1 MSFWLGRDFFDNP
14 IIPSYILCKSNKERI
29 GSINC
34 LNKNITIKFN
44 ALDEIQFNT
53 YLYVDGE
60 KNLYY
65 DDINIM
71 KGILLPEIGFYTI
84 TSVDITSEGTDYE
97 YKSVTAKSSECL
109 LAQKYLETFTINY
122 GTTESIDGVRFYD
135 IGDKEHSLLHM
146 ILAKSPNWEIGHI
159 DVGLETMERSFQI
172 DRQDI
177 YSFLTVDVAEA
188 FECIFVFDTL
198 NNKINIYKEENYS
211 KDTNVYV
218 SFNNLIK
225 SASVNYSDSNVKTC
239 LTLIGADDLNIREI
253 NLGYDRIFN
262 LDYYHS
268 TEFMSKSLY
277 DAWNLWVE
285 KRSDYLDEYTALLS
299 EYQDYIIQI
308 NDLTHNKMPDETE
321 STDWTEYG
329 LVPLEEKLATY
340 EQRQSVMMKS
350 GWGNEE
356 HASYESHYLPIYNTI
371 VEIKAQI
378 DVINAELDVLK
389 DAQSVI
395 YAQMSTIINDLAMEN
410 NFTDEQL
417 KELDNFIREDEL
429 TSDNY
434 VVTSI
439 MSDEERFEML
449 NDLLKHGEK
458 ELAKNAMPQL
468 TFTAEMLNLFSMEE
482 FSSWYDD
489 FNVGNYIHVSLRD
502 DYIVKPKMLEI
513 SFDFLDLTDFNVTFG
528 NVVKYG
534 NRLSDITE
542 AVALAQSAATSVS
555 FNSSY
560 WNEACKETDD
570 IGKMLEAGLL
580 GAGQYLKSGDDSE
593 MVIDS
598 RGIFVNTTTG
608 EYANKDSIFIG
619 GGRIL
624 FTDDNWKS
632 VAMAVGRADVNGE
645 SRFGVFADF
654 VIAGYVAGSTVE
666 GSKIIGG
673 TLESTNYEATKYGTY
688 FDLEKGTFEFNSNGE
703 QKLTLD
709 EDGVLTAKGTIKAD
723 LGYIGGEN
731 GFTITDGKLYSGKS
745 EFGNTS
751 GGVYIGTD
759 GIALGANNAFS
770 VDQLGN
776 LTAKT
781 GTIGGIKIGENK
793 IYSDND
799 NFTITSGGQATFK
812 HVFITGVQGGSSFG
826 SVGFDGTTTWGSF
839 GGGSY
844 FGSNVGSPFQGTC
857 VSHIKSISA
866 DYIYGKYIE
875 GIEANISNLYA
886 TKATVE
892 QLNVV
897 NNAVIGVG
905 DRVTKIEG
913 DYVTTGTLKAHR
925 VNVDH
930 INTGTVNGHN
940 VSWQSI
946 DVVTGG
952 SWSTGFMKSDG
963 TTAAA
968 MTSVR
973 TKSIYVMASVGS
985 ERSVSLD

>member
-14 IIPSYILCKSNKERI
+14 IVPSYILCKSNKERI

-34 LNKNITIKFN
+34 LNKNITLKFN

-53 YLYVDGE
+53 YLYIDGE
-60 KNLYY
+60 KNQYY

-71 KGILLPEIGFYTI
+71 KGILLPDIGFYTI

-109 LAQKYLETFTINY
+109 LGQKYLETFTINM
-122 GTTESIDGVRFYD
+122 GTVESIDRCRFYD
-135 IGDKEHSLLHM
+135 IGDKEHSLLH
-146 ILAKSPNWEIGHI
+146 LVLSKANSWEIGHI
-159 DVGLETMERSFQI
+159 DEGLKTMERSFQI

-218 SFNNLIK
+218 SFNNLMK
-225 SASVNYSDSNVKTC
+225 SASVSYSDSNVKTC

-253 NLGYDRIFN
+253 NLGFSQIFN
-262 LDYYHS
+262 MDYYHS

-277 DAWNLWVE
+277 VEWGKWVK
-285 KRSDYLDEYTALLS
+285 KRSGYLDTYTTLLS

-308 NDLTHNKMPDETE
+308 NDLTHNKMPDDTE
-321 STDWTEYG
+321 STDWTKYG

-350 GWGNEE
+350 GWGNKD
-356 HASYESHYLPIYNTI
+356 HANYNSHYLPVYNTI
-371 VEIKAQI
+371 NAINAQI
-378 DVINAELDVLK
+378 KTVTTQIDALK
-389 DAQSVI
+389 NKQSKV

-449 NDLLKHGEK
+449 DDFLKHGEK
-458 ELAKNAMPQL
+458 ELAKHAVPQL
-468 TFTAEMLNLFSMEE
+468 TFTAEMSNLFSMEE
-482 FSSWYDD
+482 FSSWYND

-502 DYIVKPKMLEI
+502 DYIVKPKLLEI

-528 NVVKYG
+528 NVAKYG
-534 NRLSDITE
+534 DKLLDITE

-560 WNEACKETDD
+560 WNEAAKETDD
-570 IGKMLEAGLL
+570 IGKMIEAGLV
-580 GAGQYLKSGDDSE
+580 GQGNYIKNGDDNE
-593 MVIDS
+593 FLIDR
-598 RGIFVNTTTG
+598 RGLFVNTTSG

-624 FTDDNWKS
+624 FTDDNWKT

-654 VIAGYVAGSTVE
+654 LIAGYVGGSTVE

-673 TLESTNYEATKYGTY
+673 TLESTNYQKGKYGTY
-688 FDLEKGTFEFNSNGE
+688 FDLTKGTFEFNSSGE

-709 EDGVLTAKGTIKAD
+709 DKGVLTVKGTIKAD
-723 LGYIGGEN
+723 LGYIGGSS
-731 GFTITDGKLYSGKS
+731 GFTIKDGKLYSGNKS
-745 EFGNTS
+745 DFSNTS
-751 GGVYIGTD
+751 AGVYIGTD

-770 VDQLGN
+770 VTSAGA
-776 LTAKT
+776 LTAKS
-781 GTIGGIKIGENK
+781 GTIGGIKIESDK
-793 IYSDND
+793 IRSKDND

-812 HVFITGVQGGSSFG
+812 HVTITGVQQGSTFGNIGYDGKTTWGTFGGGSSF
-826 SVGFDGTTTWGSF
+826 S
-839 GGGSY
+839 
-844 FGSNVGSPFQGTC
+844 SNVSSPFGGTC
-857 VSHIKSISA
+857 VGHIQSISA
-866 DYIYGKYIE
+866 NYISTNYLSAIKTDIEELYADVANVGELVVGVGERVTTIEEDYI
-875 GIEANISNLYA
+875 S
-886 TKATVE
+886 
-892 QLNVV
+892 
-897 NNAVIGVG
+897 
-905 DRVTKIEG
+905 
-913 DYVTTGTLKAHR
+913 TGTLKTKIADIGTLTVGGYSCKWR
-925 VNVDH
+925 EIKAV
-930 INTGTVNGHN
+930 IGISTNTSHALSSDGKTPIVVVTN
-940 VSWQSI
+940 VSYTYRNLYI
-946 DVVTGG
+946 LAG
-952 SWSTGFMKSDG
+952 
-963 TTAAA
+963 
-968 MTSVR
+968 
-973 TKSIYVMASVGS
+973 ASG
-985 ERSVSLD
+985 EIVSG